1 MNKYMMKIVDL
12 SNDVCSCHK
21 RNYYFVMNKI
31 NEQNCDILKHPHLSK
46 VAYKSCLQTPT
57 L

>member
-46 VAYKSCLQTPT
+46 VAYKSEL
-57 L
+57 